1 MNSDVYKYFCH
12 LSLAI
17 NFFKN
22 ASNIYLYQMNVETL
36 EWLLRANFLWNLSV
50 LWRLKSCKIMK
61 FVYNLYFFFS
71 SRADLADTSPL
82 PNSKWITES
91 WRLAKSTLI
100 NSPTKLLILGL
111 KWSAS
116 LPRHFCSS
124 CTHRYVLFDH
134 SEVCKKVLVYIFFVK
149 GSNSS
154 IWFIIFNVHVK
165 KCK

>member
-1 MNSDVYKYFCH
+1 M
-12 LSLAI
+12 
-17 NFFKN
+17 
-22 ASNIYLYQMNVETL
+22 
-36 EWLLRANFLWNLSV
+36 RANFLWNLS
-50 LWRLKSCKIMK
+50 LIWRLKSCIIFSIIMK
-61 FVYNLYFFFS
+61 FVYNLYFFS
-71 SRADLADTSPL
+71 SRADLAVTSPL

-91 WRLAKSTLI
+91 WKLAKSTLI

-124 CTHRYVLFDH
+124 CTHRYGFFLTNMRF
-134 SEVCKKVLVYIFFVK
+134 SKKFLVYFFFVK

-154 IWFIIFNVHVK
+154 IWFIDCWIFYVHVK